1 MKTPEE
7 IKEYKRQWRIKN
19 KERLDA
25 KNKLNKDEL
34 SRKRKEKYKENS
46 EKLKEKRREYYAKNK
61 EKELTR
67 SKKYNEKNRDKILIK
82 KKEYRDLNKDLIN
95 NKKKEWDS
103 NNRDKINEYVRNKRN
118 TDEIFKLTSNCR
130 SLIRK
135 AIKRNGYTK
144 KTKTH
149 DILGCSYN
157 EFKEHLELL
166 WSHPNNLDENGNVWM
181 NWDNYGLY
189 NGEPN
194 HGWDIDHIIPL
205 STAITEESVIK
216 LNHYTNLQPLCSYI
230 NRDVKIDNYN
240 NL

>member
-25 KNKLNKDEL
+25 KNELNKDEL
-34 SRKRKEKYKENS
+34 SRKRKEKYNENS

-67 SKKYNEKNRDKILIK
+67 SKKYNENNRDEILIK

-95 NKKKEWDS
+95 NKKKEWNS

-149 DILGCSYN
+149 DILGCSYD
-157 EFKEHLELL
+157 EFKTYLE
-166 WSHPNNLDENGNVWM
+166 SKFESWM
-181 NWDNYGLY
+181 NWDNKGLY
-189 NGEPN
+189 NGELN

-205 STAITEESVIK
+205 STAITEEGVIK